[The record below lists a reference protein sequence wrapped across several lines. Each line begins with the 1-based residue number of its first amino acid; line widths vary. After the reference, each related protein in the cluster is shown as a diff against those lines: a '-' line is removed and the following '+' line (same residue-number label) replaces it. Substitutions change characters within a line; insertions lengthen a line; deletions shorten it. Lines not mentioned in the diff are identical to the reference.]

1 MSTSGAETEKKI
13 NILISINYKT
23 SDNSAGSSLY
33 EDFPLVNVL
42 VL

>member
-1 MSTSGAETEKKI
+1 MAFGHGASHII

-23 SDNSAGSSLY
+23 SDNSAGSSLF
-33 EDFPLVNVL
+33 EDFLLVNFL